1 MTTINKVT
9 LANIETEMK
18 IQKPD
23 ITIEYDSW
31 LNATNI
37 WHSDFRYNIF
47 FGYASD
53 GWSYNDDQGF
63 GYGDFINDLSTAK
76 EIVEV
81 FFKQVAE
88 NPQLTYEK
96 AE

>member
-1 MTTINKVT
+1 MLKIDMHSHIIPKHLPNW
-9 LANIETEMK
+9 TEK
-18 IQKPD
+18 
-23 ITIEYDSW
+23 
-31 LNATNI
+31 
-37 WHSDFRYNIF
+37 
-47 FGYASD
+47 
-53 GWSYNDDQGF
+53 F